1 MPGRAP
7 DPPVG
12 RLRQRESLNNQD
24 LVVWYGATFNHL
36 PRDEDENHMHPH
48 WTGFSIIPRDMTATN
63 PTG

>member
-1 MPGRAP
+1 MAAFANG
-7 DPPVG
+7 
-12 RLRQRESLNNQD
+12 ESLNNQD